1 MLSSEKL
8 VLNILGF
15 TRTDIRP
22 FAYAMDIVVDLLFKQ
37 KISKTNI
44 KITKDIYPVVA
55 QKLHKSSHAVA
66 KSAQR
71 IAALCWDTARRNNL
85 IVELFGR
92 PLIET
97 PATHDILF
105 YLAVLLY
112 FGKPFFTVL
121 QDLDDLNFSA

>member
-1 MLSSEKL
+1 MLSSEML

-22 FAYAMDIVVDLLFKQ
+22 FAYALDVAVELLFEKH
-37 KISKTNI
+37 ISKGNI
-44 KITKDIYPVVA
+44 RITKDIYPAVA
-55 QKLHKSSHAVA
+55 QRLHKTSHAVA

-71 IAALCWDTARRNNL
+71 IAMLCWDAARRNNM

-92 PLIET
+92 PLIDT

-105 YLAVLLY
+105 YLAVLLH